1 MIYLDNASTTQIDQS
16 VLDEMMPYMK
26 EKYGNPGTK
35 YSLGREAMRAIDKA
49 RENVANL
56 IGASPEQIVFT
67 SGGTEANNLALSSLL
82 CDPIIGDHVVTTKI
96 EHDSVLNYLHALEKQ
111 KDFIVTYLS
120 PDKTG
125 AISVSDVW
133 GALSKSTG
141 MVSVM
146 YVNNETGVENPVSEI
161 GYLCKERGISFHTDC
176 VQAITDREIDVNK
189 IVCDYLSIS
198 SHKIHGAKGVGALY
212 VRDTNTLAP
221 IIHGGHHQEF
231 GLRGG
236 TENVPGIVGF
246 GKACEL
252 LRSKRDVYDPYVYM
266 LKTEFCAALRHYLA
280 NRGIEKVLHINGD
293 SEKQDGKIINL
304 RFDNVDG
311 ETLVLLLD
319 ACGVCV
325 SAGAACRSHESE
337 PSAVLTA
344 MGLEPDE
351 ARNSIRISFSRFN
364 TLIEVREAAKIIA
377 DCVRNLYTNIR

>member
-1 MIYLDNASTTQIDQS
+1 MIYLDNASTTQIDQG
-16 VLDEMMPYMK
+16 VLDEMMPYLK
-26 EKYGNPGTK
+26 DKFGNPGTK
-35 YSLGREAMRAIDKA
+35 YSIGREALSAVGKA
-49 RENVANL
+49 RERVANL
-56 IGASPEQIVFT
+56 IGASPEQIIFT

-82 CDPIIGDHVVTTKI
+82 LKDSSHIVTTKI
-96 EHDSVLNYLHALEKQ
+96 EHDSVLNCLRALELQ
-111 KDFIVTYLS
+111 KDFSVTYIS
-120 PDKTG
+120 PMRNG
-125 AISVSDVW
+125 SVSVSDVAD
-133 GALSKSTG
+133 ALTESTG

-146 YVNNETGVENPVSEI
+146 CVNNETGIENPVSEI

-252 LRSKRDVYDPYVYM
+252 LRNGRDTYNPYVCM

-351 ARNSIRISFSRFN
+351 ARNSIRVSFSRFN

-377 DCVRNLYTNIR
+377 DCVRTLYTNIQ